1 MRVSYGVVF
10 AAAAYVACA
19 ASLDAQTGRDDPGLR
34 RLEQEIAHLSTSSG
48 GKVGV
53 GVIHLETGREL
64 FVNRDESF
72 PMASTYKVPIAV
84 QLLTLVDSGRLRL
97 DSMVSL
103 RPSDLHPGSGT
114 ISNLLDDPGVS
125 L

>member
-1 MRVSYGVVF
+1 MNPKLL
-10 AAAAYVACA
+10 CA
-19 ASLDAQTGRDDPGLR
+19 ACVFVLGPAVLKAQTRDSGLR
-34 RLEQEIAHLSTSSG
+34 RLEQELAHLATFSG

-53 GVIHLETGREL
+53 GAVHLETGREVFL
-64 FVNRDESF
+64 NREEPF

-84 QLLTLVDSGRLRL
+84 TLLSLVDSGRLRL
-97 DSMVSL
+97 DTMISL

-125 L
+125 LSLR